1 MEPIYRYAAKAN
13 WTTARRGQVGADGM
27 KQVEFS
33 APPEF
38 QGEAGIWTPEHL
50 FLASVVTCFVTTF
63 RAIAENSRFHFQ
75 ALEVEVA
82 GGLDKDDGGFRFGE
96 ILLRPVLTVNRET
109 DRERALR
116 LLHKAERHCIISRS
130 VRAPVTLS
138 PTVLVEPELALPTND
153 HLALPVEEPVAHAD

>member
-1 MEPIYRYAAKAN
+1 MEPVYRYAAKAN

-27 KQVEFS
+27 KRVDFS

-50 FLASVVTCFVTTF
+50 FLASIISCYVTTF
-63 RAIAENSRFHFQ
+63 RAIAENSRFEFR
-75 ALEVEVA
+75 ALEVEAA

-96 ILLRPVLTVNRET
+96 ILLRPVLTVNREP

-153 HLALPVEEPVAHAD
+153 HLALPVEEPVTHAD